1 MRRSIISIL
10 LSTIFVVLLVAP
22 TVILLVDDSIDITTF
37 YASSEEEEKGIEKSK
52 DKEVFFSE
60 YNSIESDFA
69 LNVAENNVQYYF
81 KKYAKPNLNLI
92 SPPPD
97 HNIL

>member
-1 MRRSIISIL
+1 MSKRLISLL

-22 TVILLVDDSIDITTF
+22 TVILLVDDSIDVSAF
-37 YASSEEEEKGIEKSK
+37 YASSEEEEKSIEKSK

-60 YNSIESDFA
+60 YNGIESDFV
-69 LNVAENNVQYYF
+69 LNEAKNNVQYYF
-81 KKYAKPNLNLI
+81 KKYAKPHLNLI